1 MRPAAYFCL
10 SLIFSSPDNLAH
22 KLSFYFKYLTGSH
35 PSLIPRLI
43 YRQRQYGCDCSGVLE
58 GFHRLASCPIF
69 KPSHPYIS
77 SSAAVI
83 EVGMLL
89 LFGET
94 IAGYFSRHFRTT
106 IRRQPHLIKKE
117 KESKNKKDVAILACT
132 CPLERKNENEKG
144 EEEMKKEK

>member
-1 MRPAAYFCL
+1 MFYAACSLLL
-10 SLIFSSPDNLAH
+10 SVTHFFVSRQPCSQTFFL
-22 KLSFYFKYLTGSH
+22 FKYLTGSH

-43 YRQRQYGCDCSGVLE
+43 YRQRQSGCDCSGVLE

-69 KPSHPYIS
+69 EPSHPYIS

-106 IRRQPHLIKKE
+106 IRRQPHLIKKG
-117 KESKNKKDVAILACT
+117 
-132 CPLERKNENEKG
+132 KG
-144 EEEMKKEK
+144 KQEQKRCCHLGLYLSFGKEK